1 MQSRLVWLQLQSG
14 AVPSALSP
22 WGLFGEGFGDQKF
35 RNSVRNPCFAQLLL
49 CFPPPLF
56 CKGCASWEHFACSA
70 LLDAWGHRDVPA
82 LACSAPIPEGRGME
96 ERPLAQ
102 INHPAIKTRWVCTGW
117 EPPLGNTDCTRSS
130 KTHRKDLSPPGSRV
144 PGGIWEALQSPVPGA
159 PVRLCFHSD
168 IPRVALIRVFG
179 ELIKFPVREGAVSC
193 AR

>member
-117 EPPLGNTDCTRSS
+117 EPPLGNTDCTRSFPS
-130 KTHRKDLSPPGSRV
+130 AAKLTER
-144 PGGIWEALQSPVPGA
+144 ICALLDPVFQEESGKPCSL
-159 PVRLCFHSD
+159 LC
-168 IPRVALIRVFG
+168 L
-179 ELIKFPVREGAVSC
+179 ELQ
-193 AR
+193 